1 MHWPSDP
8 GGHGVSVRLA
18 VVVVEDHD
26 GRHHAARHHEHDA
39 VEIGTCHLIHFNHL
53 IYLLYVIKYI
63 MLKHAVNKKKIH
75 ETNRLIKNVSYIS
88 IFFMKFTTKPLPYES
103 TKQVIYVGI

>member
-1 MHWPSDP
+1 MHWPTNP

-26 GRHHAARHHEHDA
+26 GSDHAARHHEHDA

-53 IYLLYVIKYI
+53 INLLYVIKYI
-63 MLKHAVNKKKIH
+63 MLKHAINKK
-75 ETNRLIKNVSYIS
+75 NY
-88 IFFMKFTTKPLPYES
+88 MKQIGLS
-103 TKQVIYVGI
+103 